1 MLVLKVGPIAPVFSQ
16 VSMTS
21 RFARVLCALALPVVG
36 GCEESEKRPPP
47 ASTESA
53 IDLGDLIH
61 GDASTGDS
69 RNVYA
74 RGSCEEGEKRQC
86 RVYLPSHNDV
96 QPCFVGEQV
105 CSGSSWGECE
115 SGTLVDAN
123 DDDSELDP
131 DTIQH

>member
-1 MLVLKVGPIAPVFSQ
+1 
-16 VSMTS
+16 MTS
-21 RFARVLCALALPVVG
+21 RFARVLCALALPIAG
-36 GCEESEKRPPP
+36 GCEESNQRPAP
-47 ASTESA
+47 TTTDHVV
-53 IDLGDLIH
+53 DLGDLIH
-61 GDASTGDS
+61 GDASAGDS

-74 RGSCEEGEKRQC
+74 RGACEEGERREC

-105 CSGSSWGECE
+105 CAASKWGECG